1 MEEKFLF
8 RERNTDFVKE
18 SRAALA
24 TFFTV
29 SYILL
34 VNPQLLSKLGLS
46 ADSIVVSTALASAIS
61 CFLTGFFGNL
71 PLGLAPGVGLST
83 YLTFGMVFG
92 DGLTIKEAF
101 TSVFIAGAILWIF
114 SVTRVSEILM
124 TLIPRSVKTGTI
136 VGMGLQIA
144 LVGMTS
150 VKMVV
155 ANSETIV
162 GLGDISNY
170 QVWLPLVGLILTG
183 SLLFHQIEGGILIGI
198 GVMTL
203 LTWVIESSY
212 PSSWVQFPNIFIDVT
227 QFLSVSDIRLV
238 KCLPGIAAFTFIG
251 LIDVSGVIYGMAKSA
266 DLVEADGSVPGSQ
279 ATFSAVALGTMISAA
294 TGGTPIIVYVESAV
308 GIKEGGRTGV
318 TAILVGL
325 LFIITLPIAPLLG
338 SIPVTATAPVAML
351 IGAMMMSQ
359 ALEVDWHN
367 MSEAI
372 PAFLTMVIMPF
383 TFSIT
388 DGIVFGLIAALGF
401 YITTGQMYRDI
412 MDMYFGGQ
420 RIRSTSGSDKVGS
433 GVEAVSEM
441 TRLSSS
447 SNHLTDGS
455 YTSGHQHHHHHYP
468 GVTALLNRSMSHHS
482 EIDHEEVVSF
492 IDHQKFERQPSLI
505 LKRKSSHG

>member
-8 RERNTDFVKE
+8 RERNTDFTKE

-24 TFFTV
+24 TFFTM

-46 ADSIVVSTALASAIS
+46 ADAIVVSTALASAVS

-101 TSVFIAGAILWIF
+101 TSVFIAGAILWLF
-114 SVTRVSEILM
+114 SVTRVSEFLM
-124 TLIPRSVKTGTI
+124 TLIPRSVKIGTI

-155 ANSETIV
+155 ANPETIV
-162 GLGDISNY
+162 GLGDITNY
-170 QVWLPLVGLILTG
+170 QVWLPLVGLILIG

-198 GVMTL
+198 AVMTL
-203 LTWVIESSY
+203 LTWVVESSY
-212 PSSWVQFPNIFIDVT
+212 PTTWVQFPDIFIDVS
-227 QFLSVSDIRLV
+227 QFLGTDIRLI

-266 DLVEADGSVPGSQ
+266 DLVESDGSVPGSQ
-279 ATFSAVALGTMISAA
+279 ATFSAVALGTMVSAA
-294 TGGTPIIVYVESAV
+294 TGGTPIIVYVESAT

-318 TAILVGL
+318 SAILIGL
-325 LFIITLPIAPLLG
+325 LFIVTLPIAPLLG

-359 ALEVDWHN
+359 AAEIDWHN

-388 DGIVFGLIAALGF
+388 DGIVFGLISAFGF
-401 YITTGQMYRDI
+401 YVTTGQMYRDCVEVF
-412 MDMYFGGQ
+412 YGRSKNG
-420 RIRSTSGSDKVGS
+420 RIKDSTTG
-433 GVEAVSEM
+433 ETVSEM
-441 TRLSSS
+441 TRLANKGNDSM
-447 SNHLTDGS
+447 DAS
-455 YTSGHQHHHHHYP
+455 YHTHVHQSHHHHHHSHHSHS
-468 GVTALLNRSMSHHS
+468 LNRSMSENS
-482 EIDHEEVVSF
+482 EIDCEDVVTF